1 MTFDS
6 KKQKY
11 IFYYFP
17 AILFSLIPFFL
28 ITGPFLSDLS
38 ISLITII
45 FLVYCLKKKQLIL
58 FHNKY
63 FYFFIIFWGYLLIN
77 TFINNFNIDS
87 LKISFFY
94 FRYGV
99 FVIAIVTLLNYDHSF
114 KKYFFYCIFVCFI
127 ILIFDGFYQY
137 FKGHNIIGLKSESH
151 FRVTSFFG
159 DEQILGSYLSRIWPI
174 FFGLAILILN
184 KKNKLFLLFI
194 LVFILSEAL
203 IFLTGDRSAFFYIN
217 LSAFFVI
224 LFSKNLIRLR
234 LLTLFSSLV
243 ILVIISH
250 INPTAKERIFDQT
263 LDQMN
268 LINQNKDDDKYNQIF
283 IFTKEHHEIYIS
295 AYKMFLD
302 NKVLGVGVK
311 NYRNL
316 CNDPKYFV
324 NDKVVCYSHPHNTYL
339 QLLSETGL
347 IGLSFL
353 LVVLFNFTKYLIK
366 HLNLKFKSKYY
377 YNDFE
382 ICILSGI
389 VIYLWPFIPTG
400 NIFSNWL
407 NIAMILNL
415 PFLIWSRKSKKK
427 KKLKK

>member
-1 MTFDS
+1 M
-6 KKQKY
+6 
-11 IFYYFP
+11 
-17 AILFSLIPFFL
+17 
-28 ITGPFLSDLS
+28 
-38 ISLITII
+38 
-45 FLVYCLKKKQLIL
+45 
-58 FHNKY
+58 
-63 FYFFIIFWGYLLIN
+63 
-77 TFINNFNIDS
+77 
-87 LKISFFY
+87 
-94 FRYGV
+94 
-99 FVIAIVTLLNYDHSF
+99 
-114 KKYFFYCIFVCFI
+114 
-127 ILIFDGFYQY
+127 
-137 FKGHNIIGLKSESH
+137 
-151 FRVTSFFG
+151 TSFFG

-174 FFGLAILILN
+174 FFGLSILILN

-217 LSAFFVI
+217 LSALFVI
-224 LFSKNLIRLR
+224 LFSKNLLKLR
-234 LLTLFSSLV
+234 LLTLFSSIA

-268 LINQNKDDDKYNQIF
+268 LINKDKDDDEYDQIF

-324 NDKVVCYSHPHNTYL
+324 NGKDACYTHPHNTYL
-339 QLLSETGL
+339 QLLSETGI
-347 IGLSFL
+347 IGLFFL
-353 LVVLFNFTKYLIK
+353 LVVLFNFTKYLLK

-415 PFLIWSRKSKKK
+415 PFLIWSRKSQKKK
-427 KKLKK
+427 N

>member
-38 ISLITII
+38 ISLIAII
-45 FLVYCLKKKQLIL
+45 FLVYCSKKKQFIV
-58 FHNKY
+58 FNNKY
-63 FYFFIIFWGYLLIN
+63 FYFFIIFWGYLLFN

-99 FVIAIVTLLNYDHSF
+99 FVIAIATLLNYDHSF
-114 KKYFFYCIFVCFI
+114 KKYFFYCIFICFI

-137 FKGHNIIGLKSESH
+137 FKGYNIIGLKSESH

-174 FFGLAILILN
+174 FFGLSILILN

-217 LSAFFVI
+217 LSALFVI
-224 LFSKNLIRLR
+224 LFSKNLLKLR
-234 LLTLFSSLV
+234 LLTLFSSIA

-268 LINQNKDDDKYNQIF
+268 LINKDKDDDEYDQIF

-324 NDKVVCYSHPHNTYL
+324 NGKDACYTHPHNTYL
-339 QLLSETGL
+339 QLLSETGI
-347 IGLSFL
+347 IGLFFL
-353 LVVLFNFTKYLIK
+353 LVVLFNFTKYLLK

-415 PFLIWSRKSKKK
+415 PFLIWSRKSQKKK
-427 KKLKK
+427 N

>member
-17 AILFSLIPFFL
+17 AVLFSLIPFFL

-99 FVIAIVTLLNYDHSF
+99 FVIAIVTLLNYEHSF

-137 FKGHNIIGLKSESH
+137 FKGHNIIGLKSESY

-268 LINQNKDDDKYNQIF
+268 LINKNKDDDKYNQIF

-389 VIYLWPFIPTG
+389 IIYLWPFIPTG

-427 KKLKK
+427 KN